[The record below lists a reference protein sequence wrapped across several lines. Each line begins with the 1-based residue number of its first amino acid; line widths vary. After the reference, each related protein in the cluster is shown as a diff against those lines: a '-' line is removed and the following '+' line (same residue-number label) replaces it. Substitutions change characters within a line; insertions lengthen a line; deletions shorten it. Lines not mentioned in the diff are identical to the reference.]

1 MLNFRARGCERRPR
15 AGGQIPPW
23 RGGSAGTPPGAPLS
37 AVIAHPAALLLA
49 FFFFPRHLAGA
60 AELGFAL
67 LLLPGLSAFAFH
79 VAMPDWR
86 LVTDIWP
93 VGSLGAQHKESTTC
107 YSKYWM
113 AETTILTDAE
123 KEAEAEGS
131 KARESAPAK

>member
-1 MLNFRARGCERRPR
+1 VLGV
-15 AGGQIPPW
+15 I
-23 RGGSAGTPPGAPLS
+23 SSSPG
-37 AVIAHPAALLLA
+37 AALLLA

-93 VGSLGAQHKESTTC
+93 VGSLGAQHKDSTTC

-131 KARESAPAK
+131 NARESAPAK